1 MASKINEIKK
11 GRHPTLTMALRDDG
25 FAPTPYSVIHWMID
39 QSISNL
45 KKRKISLKEATVL
58 DVAAGDGR
66 FLVET
71 FKKLNSSLET
81 IKKSRSFEIDD
92 TRLIEARENLWPI

>member
-1 MASKINEIKK
+1 MAS
-11 GRHPTLTMALRDDG
+11 RDDG
-25 FAPTPYSVIHWMID
+25 FAPTPYSVIHWMVD
-39 QSISNL
+39 QSILDL

-71 FKKLNSSLET
+71 FKKLNSTLVW
-81 IKKSRSFEIDD
+81 KLSRKADLLKLMIQD
-92 TRLIEARENLWPI
+92 